1 MSGLV
6 RGPWFVSEPPQATS
20 HYTAHADGTIRDNL
34 EGRTLAKTWS
44 MPKEEEKPLGW
55 ESLTRILPR
64 EEPRKVIARTPHG
77 TYTFEIDRIT
87 VEDDT
92 AVLHLR
98 EVKK

>member
-6 RGPWFVSEPPQATS
+6 HGPWFVSEPPRATS

-34 EGRTLAKTWS
+34 EGRTLTREWWMS
-44 MPKEEEKPLGW
+44 KEAEKPLGW
-55 ESLTRILPR
+55 ESLTRILPT